1 VTRSRAERPAAPP
14 RGRAPSVGAAA
25 GRPRVGGPPHV
36 YLLLGGEDVLA
47 EQALATLLDEL
58 VPAAERALNLDTLEA
73 GDTPVADIIARCE
86 TLPFFGARR
95 VVLVRRA
102 EALRPADQDAL
113 AAYLEPAA
121 PPSTL
126 ILAAEKLDQRRRL
139 YGVAQRTGRVIA
151 CGPLDAQDLPAWIR
165 VRAEQEG
172 KTVQPEAA
180 RALVLL
186 VGGGLR
192 ELGLEIAKLAAYV
205 GDRREITADDVG
217 AIASHVAEAGVFD
230 LTDAVGR
237 HQAGR
242 ALELLQTL
250 IEAGEPPLRVLYLLE
265 DQIRMLL
272 RAQTLLDRGERAE
285 RPSEQV
291 REVLG
296 NRAWLFRRYRD
307 QLRAFDRVQPAEMLA
322 VLLEADATIKTGA
335 MAPRL
340 VLETLI
346 VRLCSSGKSGPAAR

>member
-1 VTRSRAERPAAPP
+1 M
-14 RGRAPSVGAAA
+14 
-25 GRPRVGGPPHV
+25 
-36 YLLLGGEDVLA
+36 
-47 EQALATLLDEL
+47 ATLLDEL

-73 GDTPVADIIARCE
+73 NETPVAEIITRCE

-113 AAYLEPAA
+113 AAYLEPAP
-121 PPSTL
+121 PPSALVLT
-126 ILAAEKLDQRRRL
+126 AEKLDQRRRL

-151 CGPLDAQDLPAWIR
+151 CGPLDAQDLPGWIR
-165 VRAEQEG
+165 ARAQQEG
-172 KTVQPEAA
+172 KTVQPDAA
-180 RALVLL
+180 RTLVLL

-192 ELGLEIAKLAAYV
+192 ELGLEVAKLAAYV
-205 GDRREITADDVG
+205 GDRPEITVEDVR

-237 HQAGR
+237 RQAGR
-242 ALELLQTL
+242 ALELLETL
-250 IEAGEPPLRVLYLLE
+250 IAGGEPPLRVLYLLE

-272 RAQTLLDRGERAE
+272 RAQALLDRGERAE

-291 REVLG
+291 RAVLG

-307 QLRAFDRVQPAEMLA
+307 QLKAFDRVQPAEMLG

-346 VRLCSSGKSGPAAR
+346 VQLCGSGKIGPAAR